1 MHMLNIKNGTLC
13 TCLVPLKTMWTIPAV
28 ASITS
33 TSTCA
38 CVSIRPSPA
47 GIRWRCFCM
56 TLLWWRTHLIMQCK
70 LQKKKSCNVPPEM
83 CLIDTLSD
91 LQLNNRHV
99 AALCVR
105 IDACLTSCCSRN
117 TWQINKGILALPS
130 LLLHMLWHGRKLCL
144 NQVRF
149 RPISADG
156 HAAEKLVNFDFCW

>member
-1 MHMLNIKNGTLC
+1 MFGSFKNNVNNPGCRFHHLHLHLCMCEHSSVSCRNKMKMLLHDTLMMKNNSDY
-13 TCLVPLKTMWTIPAV
+13 VVQA
-28 ASITS
+28 AE
-33 TSTCA
+33 
-38 CVSIRPSPA
+38 
-47 GIRWRCFCM
+47 
-56 TLLWWRTHLIMQCK
+56 
-70 LQKKKSCNVPPEM
+70 KKSHVM
-83 CLIDTLSD
+83 FLQRCLIDTLSD

>member
-1 MHMLNIKNGTLC
+1 MFGSFKNNVNNPGCRFHHLHLCMCERSSVSCRNKMKMLLHDTLMMKNNSDN
-13 TCLVPLKTMWTIPAV
+13 AV
-28 ASITS
+28 QA
-33 TSTCA
+33 A
-38 CVSIRPSPA
+38 E
-47 GIRWRCFCM
+47 
-56 TLLWWRTHLIMQCK
+56 
-70 LQKKKSCNVPPEM
+70 KKSCNVPPEM